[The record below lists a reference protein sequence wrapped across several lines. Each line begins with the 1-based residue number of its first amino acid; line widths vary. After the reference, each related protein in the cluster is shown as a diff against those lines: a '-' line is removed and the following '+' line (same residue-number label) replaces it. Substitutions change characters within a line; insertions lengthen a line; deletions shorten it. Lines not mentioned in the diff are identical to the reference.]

1 MRKHRWYEHLLL
13 LGLLCLLAGVGYLS
27 FERGSRGQFD
37 FRHFY
42 LDARYVWEHAELNP
56 HLDEQVPPDERRQL
70 PFYLPAVPL
79 ALAPITAFGRTPAAI
94 VWSLAQMAALALSL
108 SILWRWWVCSS
119 PLKKGTGSEPN
130 PLGNGENALPRGA
143 RTLFQRTDRDCD
155 VPDSSVWAVRL
166 PQEPV
171 AYARRLPRP
180 AATGAFAVAVLLAV
194 PAFLEAGK
202 FNQLSYFVLAL
213 VLAAVTALERER
225 PKLAGALFGVAAV
238 LKLLPGIFLIWLLL
252 KRRWS
257 AAIALVVVALV
268 FALVPPLSVFGPQ
281 RTAEYHRQWW
291 LYNVQGE
298 AAQGL
303 LSADL
308 AEHFIDR
315 RNQSIAQVLA
325 RLTWPAHPYAAP
337 GQPVHLDP
345 QTCARLAYGITAVL
359 LLALLWVTRRPWHQ
373 LSPHRRHAEA
383 AVYAIGM
390 LVFSPLLRQYYL
402 VWAVPALVLLARI
415 AVDNTAMSSGVRS
428 QRLGQVGLVVWAA
441 GMVVWAWRI
450 ARVLGAHL
458 LMLITI
464 GVLLLWATNEPAG
477 PPRLNRDEKA

>member
-42 LDARYVWEHAELNP
+42 LDARYVWEHAEPNP

-108 SILWRWWVCSS
+108 SILWRWWVC
-119 PLKKGTGSEPN
+119 
-130 PLGNGENALPRGA
+130 
-143 RTLFQRTDRDCD
+143 RDCD

-325 RLTWPAHPYAAP
+325 RLTWPEHPYAAP
-337 GQPVHLDP
+337 SQPVHLDP
-345 QTCARLAYGITAVL
+345 QTCARLAYGITGVL

-441 GMVVWAWRI
+441 GMVAWAWRI

>member
-1 MRKHRWYEHLLL
+1 MRKFHWYDYL
-13 LGLLCLLAGVGYLS
+13 LGLGIVGLLAGVGYLS

-79 ALAPITAFGRTPAAI
+79 ALAPVTAFGRTPAAI
-94 VWSLAQMAALALSL
+94 VWSLAQMAALGLSL
-108 SILWRWWVCSS
+108 GMLWRWWVC
-119 PLKKGTGSEPN
+119 
-130 PLGNGENALPRGA
+130 
-143 RTLFQRTDRDCD
+143 RDQD
-155 VPDSSVWAVRL
+155 GPDSLAWAVPL
-166 PQEPV
+166 SEQPV
-171 AYARRLPRP
+171 AYARRLSRP
-180 AATGAFAVAVLLAV
+180 AAVGAFGVAIVLAV

-213 VLAAVTALERER
+213 ILGAVTALERQR
-225 PKLAGALFGVAAV
+225 PKLAGALLGVAAV
-238 LKLLPGIFLIWLLL
+238 LKLLPAIFLVWLLL

-257 AAIALVVVALV
+257 AAVTFVVVALAV
-268 FALVPPLSVFGPQ
+268 ALLPPLAAFGPQ
-281 RTAEYHRQWW
+281 KTAAYHQQWW
-291 LYNVQGE
+291 AYNVRGD

-303 LSADL
+303 LNADL

-325 RLTWPAHPYAAP
+325 RLTWSEHPYAAP
-337 GQPVHLDP
+337 MQPVRLDP
-345 QTCARLAYGITAVL
+345 QTCARLAYGITGVL
-359 LLALLWVTRRPWHQ
+359 LLALIWTTRQPWDR
-373 LSPHRRHAEA
+373 LSLRRRHAEA

-415 AVDNTAMSSGVRS
+415 AVDNTAVPPATRS
-428 QRLGQVGLVVWAA
+428 QRLGQIGLAVWAL
-441 GMVVWAWRI
+441 GMLAWAWRV
-450 ARVLGAHL
+450 ARIVGAHL
-458 LMLITI
+458 LMLIAVSI
-464 GVLLLWATNEPAG
+464 LLLWATREPAG
-477 PPRLNRDEKA
+477 AQQVRHDRST